1 MQVTATETAGL
12 KRSFKVVIPAQEL
25 DQRLTDRL
33 SSMKDE
39 VRIRGFRPG
48 KVPISH
54 LKRLFGRSAMAEIV
68 QSMLGEV
75 AQQTLTER
83 GEKAAM
89 QPDFQLPEQAET
101 EKVLQ
106 GSGDL
111 AYTMHYEVLP
121 KVALAD
127 FKAIAIER
135 PVVEP
140 TDEAVEADLKRLASE
155 TRTFVAKSGPAEVG
169 DRINLAFTGSM
180 EGKPFIGGSDEN
192 AMVVIGSGSMLKDF
206 EDQLVGVQAG
216 DRKTI
221 TLTFPEDYRAKA
233 LAGREASFEVRV
245 KSVAGGDPVPLDD
258 QLAVRLGVE
267 NLAALRDT
275 VRQQLV
281 SQYGQAIRQRVKR
294 QLLDRLDEMHPIE
307 LPPGLV
313 EQEFN
318 AIWQQIT
325 QQLANAGSSF
335 EQEGTTE
342 EEARKE
348 YQMIAQRRVRLGLVM
363 SEIGDKAGIT
373 VTEDEV
379 QRALAAQMRQFPG
392 REQTVLD
399 YYRNTPQALATLR
412 APIFEEK
419 VVDYLLEL
427 AKIADKPMTKAE
439 LDAIDREDEG
449 LV

>member
-1 MQVTATETAGL
+1 MQVTATDTEGL

-25 DQRLTDRL
+25 DERLTQRL

-54 LKRLFGRSAMAEIV
+54 LKRLFGRSTMAEIV

-89 QPDFQLPEQAET
+89 QPDFELPAQDET
-101 EKVLQ
+101 EKVLA

-111 AYTMHYEVLP
+111 SYTMVYEVLP
-121 KVALAD
+121 KVALGD
-127 FKAIAIER
+127 FRAIAIDR

-140 TDEAVEADLKRLASE
+140 TDESVEADLKRLASE
-155 TRTFVAKSGPAEVG
+155 TRTFAPKSGAAEVG
-169 DRINLAFTGSM
+169 DRVNVAFTGTM
-180 EGKPFIGGSDEN
+180 DGKPFVGGSDEN
-192 AMVVIGSGSMLKDF
+192 ATMVIGSGSMLKEF
-206 EDQLVGVQAG
+206 EDQLVGLSSG
-216 DRKTI
+216 DTKTV
-221 TLTFPEDYRAKA
+221 TLTFPADYRAKA
-233 LAGREASFEVRV
+233 LAGKEANFEVRV
-245 KSVAGGDPVPLDD
+245 KAVASGDEIPLDD

-267 NLAALRDT
+267 NLAALRST
-275 VRQQLV
+275 VKQQLQG
-281 SQYGQAIRQRVKR
+281 QYGQAVRQRVKR
-294 QLLDRLDEMHPIE
+294 QLLDRLDEMHQIE

-325 QQLANAGSSF
+325 QQLASAGSTF

-342 EEARKE
+342 EEAQKE
-348 YQMIAQRRVRLGLVM
+348 YRKIAERRVRLGLVM
-363 SEIGDKAGIT
+363 SEIGDNAGIS
-373 VTEDEV
+373 VTDDEV
-379 QRALAAQMRQFPG
+379 NRALAAQMRQFPG

-427 AKIADKPMTKAE
+427 VKATDKPMTKAE
-439 LDAIDREDEG
+439 LDALDREDEG
-449 LV
+449 IV